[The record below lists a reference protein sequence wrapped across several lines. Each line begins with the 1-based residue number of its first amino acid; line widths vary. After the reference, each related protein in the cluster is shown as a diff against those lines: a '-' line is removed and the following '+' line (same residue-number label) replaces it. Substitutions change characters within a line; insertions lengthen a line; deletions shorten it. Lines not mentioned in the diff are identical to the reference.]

1 MWLRE
6 YLNFNTFDLLLS
18 RMVKNELLN
27 LSNSIFALLFFK
39 SSKEQPQPSGH
50 SKIWTREDFLLS
62 MGLIVDVQAVQ
73 IKKIKDIFLY
83 KVKFINIILFKIIN
97 HSYNFTKTNIAF
109 FMKKNYISNL
119 FVVLFS
125 VFVLNSFAQSTPS
138 FWNKTTKEK
147 LSKEE
152 RVLRKSEPKKAQF
165 YILDT
170 DAFKNHLADA
180 PQRISDEER
189 PEKFVAFPTAD
200 DTFET
205 FSIMEASIMEK
216 PLQDKYQNIRTY
228 VGKSTSN
235 PTNTIRF
242 SITPYGLHT
251 MSFRTGHGTEF
262 IDPYTKDSNAYIVYS
277 KKDLTV
283 LDEEWICEFENDTTD
298 TQQRNMS
305 NNNFS
310 NANDGNMRDF
320 RLALACTVEYAQFHW
335 TAAGLTAGDTEASK
349 KAAVLAAMVVTIN
362 RNNFIYERDLSLT
375 MTIVANNENIIF
387 IDSDNFSNT
396 NSGALINESQFVID
410 NIIGFSNYDIGHTF
424 STGGGGLASLNSPCT
439 GSKARGITGQG
450 SPVGDPFD
458 VDYVAHELGHQF
470 GAPHTFNGSAGSCGS
485 NISPSNAYEPGSGS
499 TIMAYAGICTP
510 QNVQSNSDAYFHQ
523 KSLQM
528 MWDNISIGFST
539 CATQTP
545 TGNTAP
551 TADAG
556 NDYVIPALTPYKLT
570 GTSTDIDGTASHTY
584 TWEQYDLG
592 DQGAPAETNTNGPLV
607 RSFEGTNSPTR
618 YIPRMSDILA
628 NGGVSTEWEKL
639 SSVDRNLNFKVTVR
653 DNDTRGGQTATSQ
666 MTATVVSAAGPFVV
680 TSQNVGGQ
688 TWTVGATETITW
700 DVAGTTANGI
710 NEANVDILFAT
721 DGLNYDTVL
730 ATGVPNDGS
739 HEITVPNVAS
749 TTCRVMVAA
758 ANNIFFN
765 INTQNITVGL
775 EESCTSYAD
784 SNLGLTIPD
793 GLGADTPGD
802 FLVEPI
808 EITEDVVISDVNFSI
823 DIAHTY
829 INDLQIILQHPDGTQ
844 AVLFNRNC
852 GGDENLNILLDD
864 EASSAIVCGSPTAG
878 TFQSGGTP
886 LSNFD
891 GLSSAGTWLIGI
903 RDFYIGDTGLLN
915 DYSLEICATVPLN
928 VQDEEFNALQV
939 YPNPNNGSF
948 SIGFNPKSGQDI
960 SVDVYD
966 IRGRL
971 MYANKYS
978 STTRFEEVIT
988 LNNAQSGVYLVQ
1000 IADGPNRITKKIIVN

>member
-1 MWLRE
+1 
-6 YLNFNTFDLLLS
+6 
-18 RMVKNELLN
+18 
-27 LSNSIFALLFFK
+27 
-39 SSKEQPQPSGH
+39 
-50 SKIWTREDFLLS
+50 
-62 MGLIVDVQAVQ
+62 
-73 IKKIKDIFLY
+73 
-83 KVKFINIILFKIIN
+83 
-97 HSYNFTKTNIAF
+97 
-109 FMKKNYISNL
+109 MKKNYNSCL
-119 FVVLFS
+119 FVILFWT
-125 VFVLNSFAQSTPS
+125 FALNSFAQSTSS

-147 LSKEE
+147 LPKKE
-152 RVLRKSEPKKAQF
+152 RILRKSEPKSGQF
-165 YILDT
+165 FTLNI
-170 DAFKNHLADA
+170 DALKNHLVDA
-180 PQRISDEER
+180 PQRRSGVNS
-189 PEKFVAFPTAD
+189 PEKFVDFPTAD

-205 FSIMEASIMEK
+205 FSVMEASVMER
-216 PLQDKYQNIRTY
+216 PLQDKYLNIRTY
-228 VGKSTSN
+228 IGKSTSN
-235 PTNTIRF
+235 PTNAIRF

-283 LDEEWICEFENDTTD
+283 LDEQWTCEFENATTEM
-298 TQQRNMS
+298 QQRNMS

-310 NANDGNMRDF
+310 NANDGTMREF

-362 RNNFIYERDLSLT
+362 RNNFIYERDLSVT

-387 IDSDNFSNT
+387 IDSDNFSN
-396 NSGALINESQFVID
+396 NSAGTLINQSQTVID
-410 NIIGFSNYDIGHTF
+410 DVIGFSNYDIGHTF
-424 STGGGGLASLNSPCT
+424 STGGGGLAALNSPCT

-470 GAPHTFNGSAGSCGS
+470 GAPHTFNGNAGSCGT

-499 TIMAYAGICTP
+499 TIMAYAGICAP

-528 MWDNISIGFST
+528 MWNNIAFGNST
-539 CATQTP
+539 CAAQTP

-551 TADAG
+551 IADAG
-556 NDYVIPALTPYKLT
+556 NNYVIPALTPYKLT
-570 GTSTDIDGTASHTY
+570 GTSTDTDGTASHTY

-592 DQGAPAETNTNGPLV
+592 DQGAPAEANTNGPLV
-607 RSFEGTNSPTR
+607 RSFEGTSSPTR

-639 SSVDRNLNFKVTVR
+639 SSVDRDLNFKVTVR

-666 MTATVVSAAGPFVV
+666 MTASVVPTAGPFVV

-730 ATGVPNDGS
+730 AAGVPNDGS
-739 HEITVPNVAS
+739 HEITVPNVISAS
-749 TTCRVMVAA
+749 CRVMVAA

-765 INTQNITVGL
+765 INTQNITIGL
-775 EESCTSYAD
+775 EESCISYAD
-784 SNLGLTIPD
+784 STLDLAIPD
-793 GLGADTPGD
+793 GLGNNQPGD
-802 FLVEPI
+802 FLVVPI
-808 EITEDVVISDVNFSI
+808 EVNEDVVISDVNFNI

-844 AVLFNRNC
+844 AVLFDRNC
-852 GGDENLNILLDD
+852 GGEDNLDITFDD
-864 EASSAIVCGSPTAG
+864 EASSAIVCGNPTGG
-878 TFQSGGTP
+878 TFQSGGTA
-886 LSNFD
+886 LSIFD
-891 GLSSAGTWLIGI
+891 DLNSAGTWLIGI
-903 RDFYIGDTGLLN
+903 RDYWNEDTGLLN
-915 DYSLEICATVPLN
+915 DYSLEICATSPLS
-928 VQDEEFNALQV
+928 VQDEEFYALQV

-948 SIGFNPKSGQDI
+948 SIGFNPKSGQEI

-1000 IADGPNRITKKIIVN
+1000 IADGSYSITKKIIVN

>member
-1 MWLRE
+1 MFWA
-6 YLNFNTFDLLLS
+6 
-18 RMVKNELLN
+18 
-27 LSNSIFALLFFK
+27 FA
-39 SSKEQPQPSGH
+39 
-50 SKIWTREDFLLS
+50 
-62 MGLIVDVQAVQ
+62 
-73 IKKIKDIFLY
+73 
-83 KVKFINIILFKIIN
+83 
-97 HSYNFTKTNIAF
+97 
-109 FMKKNYISNL
+109 
-119 FVVLFS
+119 
-125 VFVLNSFAQSTPS
+125 LNSFAQSTSS

-147 LSKEE
+147 LSKKE
-152 RVLRKSEPKKAQF
+152 RVLRKSEPKSAQF
-165 YILDT
+165 YTLNV
-170 DAFKNHLADA
+170 DALKNHLADA
-180 PQRISDEER
+180 PQRRSGVNS
-189 PEKFVAFPTAD
+189 PEKFVDFPTAD

-205 FSIMEASIMEK
+205 FSIMEASVMER
-216 PLQDKYQNIRTY
+216 PLQDKYLNIRTY
-228 VGKSTSN
+228 IGKSTSN

-251 MSFRTGHGTEF
+251 MSFRAGHGTEF
-262 IDPYTKDSNAYIVYS
+262 IDPYTKDANAYIVYS

-283 LDEEWICEFENDTTD
+283 LDEQWTCEFEDDATD
-298 TQQRNMS
+298 TQQRTMS

-310 NANDGNMRDF
+310 NANDGTMREF

-362 RNNFIYERDLSLT
+362 RNNFIYERDLSVT

-387 IDSDNFSNT
+387 IDSDNFSNNNAGT
-396 NSGALINESQFVID
+396 LINESQTVID
-410 NIIGFSNYDIGHTF
+410 NIIGFNNYDIGHTF
-424 STGGGGLASLNSPCT
+424 STGGGGLAALNSPCT

-470 GAPHTFNGSAGSCGS
+470 GAPHTFNGSTGSCGT
-485 NISPSNAYEPGSGS
+485 NISFSNAYEPGSGS

-523 KSLQM
+523 KSIQM
-528 MWDNISIGFST
+528 MWDNIAFGNST

-556 NDYVIPALTPYKLT
+556 NNYVIPALTPYKLT
-570 GTSTDIDGTASHTY
+570 GTSTDADGTASHTY
-584 TWEQYDLG
+584 TWEQWDLG
-592 DQGAPAETNTNGPLV
+592 DQGAPAETNVNGPLV
-607 RSFEGTNSPTR
+607 RSFEGTSSPTR
-618 YIPRMSDILA
+618 YIPRMQDILA

-666 MTATVVSAAGPFVV
+666 MTATVVSTAGPFVV

-710 NEANVDILFAT
+710 NEANVDILFAI
-721 DGLNYDTVL
+721 DGLNYDTIL
-730 ATGVPNDGS
+730 AAGVPNDGS
-739 HEITVPNVAS
+739 HEITVPNVVS
-749 TTCRVMVAA
+749 TTCRIMVAA

-765 INTQNITVGL
+765 INTQNITIGL
-775 EESCTSYAD
+775 EESCISYAD
-784 SNLGLTIPD
+784 STLDLAIPD
-793 GLGADTPGD
+793 GLGNNQPGD
-802 FLVEPI
+802 FLVVPI
-808 EITEDVVISDVNFSI
+808 EVNEDVVISDVNFNI

-829 INDLQIILQHPDGTQ
+829 IEDLQIILQHPDGTQ

-852 GGDENLNILLDD
+852 GNDENLDITFDD
-864 EASSAIVCGSPTAG
+864 EASSTIVCGSPTAG

-891 GLSSAGTWLIGI
+891 GLSSAGTWFIGI
-903 RDFYIGDTGLLN
+903 RDFYNGDTGLLN
-915 DYSLEICATVPLN
+915 DYSLEFCATVPLS
-928 VQDEEFNALQV
+928 VQDEEFNALHV

-948 SIGFNPKSGQDI
+948 SVGFNPKSGQEI

-971 MYANKYS
+971 MYTNKYS

-988 LNNAQSGVYLVQ
+988 LNNAQSGVYLIQ
-1000 IADGPNRITKKIIVN
+1000 IADGPHRITKKIIVN

>member
-1 MWLRE
+1 
-6 YLNFNTFDLLLS
+6 
-18 RMVKNELLN
+18 
-27 LSNSIFALLFFK
+27 
-39 SSKEQPQPSGH
+39 
-50 SKIWTREDFLLS
+50 
-62 MGLIVDVQAVQ
+62 
-73 IKKIKDIFLY
+73 
-83 KVKFINIILFKIIN
+83 
-97 HSYNFTKTNIAF
+97 
-109 FMKKNYISNL
+109 
-119 FVVLFS
+119 
-125 VFVLNSFAQSTPS
+125 
-138 FWNKTTKEK
+138 
-147 LSKEE
+147 
-152 RVLRKSEPKKAQF
+152 
-165 YILDT
+165 
-170 DAFKNHLADA
+170 
-180 PQRISDEER
+180 
-189 PEKFVAFPTAD
+189 
-200 DTFET
+200 
-205 FSIMEASIMEK
+205 MEASVMER
-216 PLQDKYQNIRTY
+216 PLQDKYLDIRTY

-251 MSFRTGHGTEF
+251 MSFRAGHGTEF

-277 KKDLTV
+277 KRNLAKI
-283 LDEEWICEFENDTTD
+283 DEGWICEFENDTAEI
-298 TQQRNMS
+298 QQRNMS

-310 NANDGNMRDF
+310 NANDGIMRDF
-320 RLALACTVEYAQFHW
+320 RLALACTVEYAEFHW

-362 RNNFIYERDLSLT
+362 RNNFIYERDLSVT

-387 IDSDNFSNT
+387 IDSDNFSN
-396 NSGALINESQFVID
+396 NSAGTLINQSQTVID
-410 NIIGFSNYDIGHTF
+410 DIIGFSNYDIGHTF

-439 GSKARGITGQG
+439 ISKARGITGLG

-485 NISPSNAYEPGSGS
+485 NISFSNAYEPGSGS
-499 TIMAYAGICTP
+499 TIMAYAGICAP

-528 MWDNISIGFST
+528 MWNNIAFGNST
-539 CATQTP
+539 CAAQTP

-551 TADAG
+551 IADAG
-556 NDYVIPALTPYKLT
+556 NNYVIPALTPYKLT
-570 GTSTDIDGTASHTY
+570 GTSTDTDGTASHTY

-592 DQGAPAETNTNGPLV
+592 DQGAPAEANTNGPLV
-607 RSFEGTNSPTR
+607 RSFEGTSSPTR
-618 YIPRMSDILA
+618 YIPRMQDILT
-628 NGGVSTEWEKL
+628 NGGLSTEWEKL

-666 MTATVVSAAGPFVV
+666 MTTTVVSTAGPFVV

-700 DVAGTTANGI
+700 DVAGTTTNGI

-730 ATGVPNDGS
+730 AAGVPNDGS

-765 INTQNITVGL
+765 INTQNITIGL
-775 EESCTSYAD
+775 EESCISYAD
-784 SNLGLTIPD
+784 STLDLAIPD
-793 GLGADTPGD
+793 GLGNNQPGD
-802 FLVEPI
+802 FLVVPI
-808 EITEDVVISDVNFSI
+808 EVNEDVVISDVNFNI

-844 AVLFNRNC
+844 AVLFDRNC
-852 GGDENLNILLDD
+852 GSEDNLDITFDD
-864 EASSAIVCGSPTAG
+864 EASSAIVCGSPTGG
-878 TFQSGGTP
+878 TFQSGGTA
-886 LSNFD
+886 LSIFD
-891 GLSSAGTWLIGI
+891 GLNSAGTWLIVI
-903 RDFYIGDTGLLN
+903 RDYWNEDTGLLN
-915 DYSLEICATVPLN
+915 DYTLEICATSPLS
-928 VQDEEFNALQV
+928 VQDEEFYALQV

-948 SIGFNPKSGQDI
+948 SIGFNPKSGQEI

-978 STTRFEEVIT
+978 NTTRFEEVIT

-1000 IADGPNRITKKIIVN
+1000 IADGSYRITKKIIVN

>member
-1 MWLRE
+1 
-6 YLNFNTFDLLLS
+6 
-18 RMVKNELLN
+18 
-27 LSNSIFALLFFK
+27 
-39 SSKEQPQPSGH
+39 
-50 SKIWTREDFLLS
+50 
-62 MGLIVDVQAVQ
+62 
-73 IKKIKDIFLY
+73 
-83 KVKFINIILFKIIN
+83 
-97 HSYNFTKTNIAF
+97 
-109 FMKKNYISNL
+109 MKKNYTTCL
-119 FVVLFS
+119 FVILFWA
-125 VFVLNSFAQSTPS
+125 FALNSFAQSTSS

-147 LSKEE
+147 LSKKE
-152 RVLRKSEPKKAQF
+152 RVLRKSDPKSAQF
-165 YILDT
+165 YTLNV
-170 DAFKNHLADA
+170 DALKNHLVDA
-180 PQRISDEER
+180 PQSKSGVNS
-189 PEKFVAFPTAD
+189 PEKFVGFPTAD
-200 DTFET
+200 GTFET
-205 FSIMEASIMEK
+205 FSIIEASVMER
-216 PLQDKYQNIRTY
+216 PLQDKYLNIRTY
-228 VGKSTSN
+228 IGKSTSN

-251 MSFRTGHGTEF
+251 MSFRAGHGTEF
-262 IDPYTKDSNAYIVYS
+262 IDPYTKDPNAYIVYS
-277 KKDLTV
+277 KKDLTI
-283 LDEEWICEFENDTTD
+283 LDEEWTCEFENDATD
-298 TQQRNMS
+298 TEQRNMS

-310 NANDGNMRDF
+310 NANDGTLREF

-362 RNNFIYERDLSLT
+362 RNNFIYERDLSVT
-375 MTIVANNENIIF
+375 MTIVANNEDIIF
-387 IDSDNFSNT
+387 IDSDNFSN
-396 NSGALINESQFVID
+396 NSAGTLINESQTVID

-424 STGGGGLASLNSPCT
+424 STGGGGLAALNSPCT
-439 GSKARGITGQG
+439 NSKARGITGQG

-470 GAPHTFNGSAGSCGS
+470 GAPHTFNGSAGSCGT

-499 TIMAYAGICTP
+499 TIMAYAGICAP

-528 MWDNISIGFST
+528 MWDNITTGFST
-539 CATQTP
+539 CATQTS

-556 NDYVIPALTPYKLT
+556 NNYVIPALTPYKLT
-570 GTSTDIDGTASHTY
+570 GTSTDADGTASHTY

-592 DQGAPAETNTNGPLV
+592 DQGAPAEANANGPLV
-607 RSFEGTNSPTR
+607 RSFEGTSAPTR
-618 YIPRMSDILA
+618 HIPRLSDILA

-721 DGLNYDTVL
+721 DGVNYDTVL
-730 ATGVPNDGS
+730 AAGVPNDGS

-749 TTCRVMVAA
+749 TSCRVMVAA

-765 INTQNITVGL
+765 INTQNITIGL
-775 EESCTSYAD
+775 EESCISYAD
-784 SNLGLTIPD
+784 SSLDLSIPD
-793 GLGADTPGD
+793 GLGNNQPGD
-802 FLVEPI
+802 FLVVPI

-823 DIAHTY
+823 DIAHSY
-829 INDLQIILQHPDGTQ
+829 IEDLQIILQHPDGTTQ

-852 GGDENLNILLDD
+852 GNGVNLDITFDD
-864 EASSAIVCGSPTAG
+864 EATSVILCGSSTVATAG
-878 TFQSGGTP
+878 TFQPDDTQ
-886 LSNFD
+886 LSIFD
-891 GLSSAGTWLIGI
+891 GLNSAGTWLIGI
-903 RDFYIGDTGLLN
+903 RDFYNDDAGLLN

-928 VQDEEFNALQV
+928 IQDEEFNALQV

-960 SVDVYD
+960 LVDVYD

-978 STTRFEEVIT
+978 TDTRFEEVII
-988 LNNAQSGVYLVQ
+988 LNNVQSGVYLVQ
-1000 IADGPNRITKKIIVN
+1000 IADGPHKITKKIIVN

>member
-1 MWLRE
+1 
-6 YLNFNTFDLLLS
+6 
-18 RMVKNELLN
+18 
-27 LSNSIFALLFFK
+27 
-39 SSKEQPQPSGH
+39 
-50 SKIWTREDFLLS
+50 
-62 MGLIVDVQAVQ
+62 
-73 IKKIKDIFLY
+73 
-83 KVKFINIILFKIIN
+83 
-97 HSYNFTKTNIAF
+97 
-109 FMKKNYISNL
+109 MKKNYTSNL
-119 FVVLFS
+119 FVILFS
-125 VFVLNSFAQSTPS
+125 VFALNSFAQSTSS

-165 YILDT
+165 YILDIDGLKT
-170 DAFKNHLADA
+170 HLADA
-180 PQRISDEER
+180 PQRRNDEDR
-189 PEKFVAFPTAD
+189 PEKFVVFPTAD

-205 FSIMEASIMEK
+205 FSVMESSVMER
-216 PLQDKYQNIRTY
+216 PLQDKYLNIRTY

-235 PTNTIRF
+235 PTNSIRF

-251 MSFRTGHGTEF
+251 MSFRAGHGTEF

-277 KKDLTV
+277 KRNLAKI
-283 LDEEWICEFENDTTD
+283 DEGWICAFENDATEI
-298 TQQRNMS
+298 QQRNMS

-310 NANDGNMRDF
+310 NANDGIMRDF
-320 RLALACTVEYAQFHW
+320 RLALACTVEYAEFHW
-335 TAAGLTAGDTEASK
+335 TAAGLTAGNTEASK

-362 RNNFIYERDLSLT
+362 RNNFIYERDLSVT
-375 MTIVANNENIIF
+375 MTIVANNEDIIF
-387 IDSDNFSNT
+387 IDSDNFSN
-396 NSGALINESQFVID
+396 NSAGTLINESQTVID
-410 NIIGFSNYDIGHTF
+410 DIIGFNNYDIGHTF
-424 STGGGGLASLNSPCT
+424 STGGGGLAALNSPCT

-499 TIMAYAGICTP
+499 TIMAYAGICAP

-528 MWDNISIGFST
+528 MWNNIAFGNST

-551 TADAG
+551 VADAG
-556 NDYVIPALTPYKLT
+556 NNYVIPALTPYKLI
-570 GTSTDIDGTASHTY
+570 GTSTDVDGTASHTY

-592 DQGAPAETNTNGPLV
+592 DQGAPAEANANGPLV
-607 RSFEGTNSPTR
+607 RSFEGTSAPTR
-618 YIPRMSDILA
+618 HIPRLSDILA

-721 DGLNYDTVL
+721 DGVNYNTVL
-730 ATGVPNDGS
+730 AAGVPNDGS

-749 TTCRVMVAA
+749 TSCRVMVAA

-775 EESCTSYAD
+775 EESCISYAD
-784 SNLGLTIPD
+784 SSLDLSIPD
-793 GLGADTPGD
+793 GLGNNQPGE
-802 FLVEPI
+802 FLTVPI

-829 INDLQIILQHPDGTQ
+829 INDLQIILQHPDGTTQ
-844 AVLFNRNC
+844 AVLFDRNC
-852 GGDENLNILLDD
+852 GGEDNLDITFDD

-878 TFQSGGTP
+878 IFQSGGTS

-903 RDFYIGDTGLLN
+903 RDFYNDDAGLLN

-928 VQDEEFNALQV
+928 IQDEEFNALQV

-960 SVDVYD
+960 LVDVYD

-978 STTRFEEVIT
+978 TDTRFEEVII
-988 LNNAQSGVYLVQ
+988 LNNVQSGVYLVQ
-1000 IADGPNRITKKIIVN
+1000 IADGPHKITKKIIVN

>member
-1 MWLRE
+1 
-6 YLNFNTFDLLLS
+6 
-18 RMVKNELLN
+18 
-27 LSNSIFALLFFK
+27 
-39 SSKEQPQPSGH
+39 
-50 SKIWTREDFLLS
+50 
-62 MGLIVDVQAVQ
+62 
-73 IKKIKDIFLY
+73 
-83 KVKFINIILFKIIN
+83 
-97 HSYNFTKTNIAF
+97 
-109 FMKKNYISNL
+109 MKKNYTSNL
-119 FVVLFS
+119 FIALFS
-125 VFVLNSFAQSTPS
+125 VFALNCFAQSTSS

-152 RVLRKSEPKKAQF
+152 RVLRQSEPKSAQF
-165 YILDT
+165 YTLNIDGL
-170 DAFKNHLADA
+170 KNHLADA
-180 PQRISDEER
+180 PQRRNDEES
-189 PEKFVAFPTAD
+189 PEKFVVFPTAD

-205 FSIMEASIMEK
+205 FSVMEASVMEK
-216 PLQDKYQNIRTY
+216 PLQDKYLNIRTY
-228 VGKSTSN
+228 IGKSTSN

-251 MSFRTGHGTEF
+251 MSFRASHGTEF

-277 KKDLTV
+277 KRNLAKI
-283 LDEEWICEFENDTTD
+283 DEGWICEFENDTTEI
-298 TQQRNMS
+298 QQRNMS

-310 NANDGNMRDF
+310 NANDGIMRDF
-320 RLALACTVEYAQFHW
+320 RLALACTVEYAEFHW
-335 TAAGLTAGDTEASK
+335 TAAGLTAGDSEASK

-362 RNNFIYERDLSLT
+362 RNNFIYERDLSVT
-375 MTIVANNENIIF
+375 MTIVANNESIIF
-387 IDSDNFSNT
+387 IDSDNFSN
-396 NSGALINESQFVID
+396 NSAGTLINESQTEID
-410 NIIGFSNYDIGHTF
+410 NIIGFNNYDIGHTF
-424 STGGGGLASLNSPCT
+424 STGGGGLAALNSPCT
-439 GSKARGITGQG
+439 GFKAKGITGLG

-470 GAPHTFNGSAGSCGS
+470 GAPHTFNGSAGSCGT

-528 MWDNISIGFST
+528 MWNNIAFGNST
-539 CATQTP
+539 CAAQTP
-545 TGNTAP
+545 TGNIVP

-556 NDYVIPALTPYKLT
+556 NNYVIPALTPYKLT
-570 GTSTDIDGTASHTY
+570 GTSTDVDGTLSHTY

-592 DQGAPAETNTNGPLV
+592 DQGAPAEANVNGPLV
-607 RSFEGTNSPTR
+607 RSFEGTSSPTR
-618 YIPRMSDILA
+618 YIPRMQDILT
-628 NGGVSTEWEKL
+628 NGGMSTEWEKL
-639 SSVDRNLNFKVTVR
+639 SSVDRDLNFKVTVR

-666 MTATVVSAAGPFVV
+666 MTASVVSTAGPFVV

-710 NEANVDILFAT
+710 NEANIDILLAT
-721 DGLNYDTVL
+721 DGVNYDTVL
-730 ATGVPNDGS
+730 AASVPNDGS

-758 ANNIFFN
+758 VNNIFFN
-765 INTQNITVGL
+765 INTQNITIGL

-784 SNLGLTIPD
+784 STLDLTIPD

-802 FLVEPI
+802 FLVVPI

-829 INDLQIILQHPDGTQ
+829 INDLQIILQHPDNTQ
-844 AVLFNRNC
+844 AVLFNRDC
-852 GGDENLNILLDD
+852 GDEDDLDITFDD

-878 TFQSGGTP
+878 TFQSGGNP
-886 LSNFD
+886 LSIFD
-891 GLSSAGTWLIGI
+891 GLNSAGTWLIGV
-903 RDFYIGDTGLLN
+903 RDYWNGDTGLLN
-915 DYSLEICATVPLN
+915 DYSLEICATVPLS

-988 LNNAQSGVYLVQ
+988 LNNAQSGLYLVQ
-1000 IADGPNRITKKIIVN
+1000 IADGSHRTTRKIIVN